1 MLNKRLAGVTV
12 IAALLFVFFLES
24 PYAVR
29 GQGIGVYRG
38 RQGRRVGRI
47 TLPTPPFNPNA
58 GILGDSGRRGH
69 GAPKSA
75 SHRTTRRGITAAN
88 RNPSPQTSRKRMV
101 RRGRNTHPRVLRK
114 SVSNRQ

>member
-1 MLNKRLAGVTV
+1 MLHKRLAGVTV
-12 IAALLFVFFLES
+12 TAALLFVFFMEA
-24 PYAVR
+24 PYAAR

-58 GILGDSGRRGH
+58 GILGGSGGRGH
-69 GAPKSA
+69 DAPKSA
-75 SHRTTRRGITAAN
+75 PHRTTRRGITAAN
-88 RNPSPQTSRKRMV
+88 RNPSPKTPRKRRV
-101 RRGRNTHPRVLRK
+101 RRGRNTHPGVPRK